1 MGKPRLDQPGS
12 DLYRE
17 DFERQHPDQVR
28 ELRLAEERRRG
39 RKAEEA
45 GEDEG
50 PVAGELDYEGEEEES
65 QARTRSLCEYPDRAS
80 PRDLV
85 HPARRKKS
93 WFAGGK

>member
-1 MGKPRLDQPGS
+1 VGKTRLDEPGS

-39 RKAEEA
+39 RLAEKA

-50 PVAGELDYEGEEEES
+50 PAEGELDYEGEEEES
-65 QARTRSLCEYPDRAS
+65 QARTRPEPSAPGTIPWLPWCSGWY
-80 PRDLV
+80 
-85 HPARRKKS
+85 H
-93 WFAGGK
+93 WW